1 MKIAVC
7 GVNNPELLNKVAK
20 HYNVEPVGKK
30 DNIYEAAKVTYDYDN
45 VENVVFNGSTLDYA
59 EYWKEIHLL
68 DEQIILC
75 SLNNLDVVYV
85 YTVGMSTEDIERYH
99 QYDEFLKVRVI
110 DVTDINSLIIE

>member
-20 HYNVEPVGKK
+20 HYNVEPVEKK

-45 VENVVFNGSTLDYA
+45 VENVVFNGSALDYA
-59 EYWKEIHLL
+59 VNWKEMHLL

-75 SLNNLDVVYV
+75 SLDNLDVVYV
-85 YTVGMSTEDIERYH
+85 YTTGMSTEEIERYH
-99 QYDEFLKVRVI
+99 QFDEFFEGRVI

>member
-99 QYDEFLKVRVI
+99 QYDEFLKVCVI